1 MSVFQ
6 LQQIETKWEKEMDK
20 GNCFFQ
26 SSAFSDAYMHY
37 MEAMI
42 IAELLLENIATVPKH
57 NLRLPGMYFTSCINI
72 AYNYWRMQD
81 ITNAADYFLYCTYKM
96 KQLSD
101 TPAIDPMLKQAAS
114 VYWLK
119 AVQINTAF
127 STETGIPIPVSL
139 DREETYLQLQNL
151 KKLFALGK
159 DNMN

>member
-6 LQQIETKWEKEMDK
+6 LQQLETKWETEINK
-20 GNCFFQ
+20 GNCFFK
-26 SSAFSDAYMHY
+26 SSAFSEAYMHY

-42 IAELLLENIATVPKH
+42 ISELLLENIATVPKH

-81 ITNAADYFLYCTYKM
+81 LTNAADYFLYCTYKM

-101 TPAIDPMLKQAAS
+101 EPAIDPILKQAAS

-119 AVQINTAF
+119 SVQLYTEF
-127 STETGIPIPVSL
+127 SGKTGMPIPDCL
-139 DREETYLQLQNL
+139 DHEETYLQLQNL